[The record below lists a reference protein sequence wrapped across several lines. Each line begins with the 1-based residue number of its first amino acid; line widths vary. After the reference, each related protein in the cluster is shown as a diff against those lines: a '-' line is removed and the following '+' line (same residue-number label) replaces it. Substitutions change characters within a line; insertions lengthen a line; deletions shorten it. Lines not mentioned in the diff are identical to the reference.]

1 MTKTIQLSEI
11 QIEQVLEILDMQAS
25 TKIGCIPVVNFGFDR
40 TTGERTVELS
50 FAALEWSNAVAICRK
65 IKKLA
70 AAIPTAQ
77 PLPESG
83 PSDHN
88 WSTR

>member
-40 TTGERTVELS
+40 TTVTATVVGTGYLASSSGECGTDSHLRYLV
-50 FAALEWSNAVAICRK
+50 FASLAL
-65 IKKLA
+65 
-70 AAIPTAQ
+70 
-77 PLPESG
+77 
-83 PSDHN
+83 
-88 WSTR
+88 